1 MRAAPPSSHCRG
13 AVGRPVAIRRCC
25 GPTGTAGVTPAR
37 CALRG
42 REFGAAARGS
52 VPLRAGG
59 QRRQWESAAL
69 WTPSPLGKGAV
80 QGSGAA
86 SRCFW
91 HRRRKAPGGGT
102 NRWAAGLGGGLPGSV
117 RGCGAGLRAGGGGG
131 VGPNRGC
138 GAAQLSSGPLPW
150 VGALRAP
157 AAPRRLSACGQRG
170 SIPGY
175 PQRPRGRAGGRS
187 SGGGRGGGRSSQR
200 SAAPRCRPGG
210 SGAVNRPSVRPPHAE
225 T

>member
-1 MRAAPPSSHCRG
+1 MVLRSIGDSRGHPGPMRPEGQRVWGSS
-13 AVGRPVAIRRCC
+13 AWLRPIE
-25 GPTGTAGVTPAR
+25 GG
-37 CALRG
+37 
-42 REFGAAARGS
+42 GAAGTVGERCPVDPLPAWKGS
-52 VPLRAGG
+52 RSG
-59 QRRQWESAAL
+59 QRSGVAL
-69 WTPSPLGKGAV
+69 LLAPQEEGTGRGHKPL
-80 QGSGAA
+80 
-86 SRCFW
+86 
-91 HRRRKAPGGGT
+91 
-102 NRWAAGLGGGLPGSV
+102 
-117 RGCGAGLRAGGGGG
+117 GCGAGRGAARVGPWVRGRAEGRGA